1 MIRAATDPATGRREE
16 NAQMTT
22 QRKKEKKQR
31 SQRCPRCGELGPR
44 FEGPAC
50 FDCLHNGELPLQ
62 PRTAKT
68 Q

>member
-1 MIRAATDPATGRREE
+1 
-16 NAQMTT
+16 MTT
-22 QRKKEKKQR
+22 PRKKEKKQR
-31 SQRCPRCGELGPR
+31 RKRCPRCGALWPS

-62 PRTAKT
+62 PRAAKA